1 MPDPLSDTRHVR
13 APRIVSLLPSAT
25 ELVCA
30 VGMEDHL
37 VGVSHECDFPASVV
51 GRPVLTSS
59 RLSLK
64 PSGGDASGDIDRD
77 LRAILKNAMAVYE
90 VDADGLETARPD
102 VIVTQ
107 DLCEVCAVAY
117 DDVVAAARRLTHPQ
131 LRMINLHPKVLADI
145 RQDVL
150 RVGEALDREQE
161 AQAAVAAMD
170 GRIDLVQRRAEEAI
184 LSGNTASHPS
194 RPRVLTIEWIDPVMI
209 GGMWMPELV
218 TLAGGE
224 PLVTQAGEYA
234 PTLDAAALAALDPAP
249 DVVLVKPCGFPLEKT
264 LSEGGDLAALLRGM
278 PWPAIEHGA
287 VWVAD
292 GNAYFNRPGPRIVD
306 SLEILAA
313 CVHPS
318 VFVDL
323 AKRHADGFQRFDLGC

>member
-1 MPDPLSDTRHVR
+1 MSPDLPVTKDV
-13 APRIVSLLPSAT
+13 APPRIVSLLPSAT
-25 ELVCA
+25 EMVCA

-37 VGVSHECDFPASVV
+37 VGVSHECDFPASVI

-59 RLSLK
+59 RLS
-64 PSGGDASGDIDRD
+64 PSVSSGDIDRD
-77 LRAILKNAMAVYE
+77 LRSVLQDAMSIYEIDAV
-90 VDADGLETARPD
+90 GLERVRPD

-117 DDVVAAARRLTHPQ
+117 DDVVAAARRLTNAE
-131 LRMINLHPKVLADI
+131 LRLVNLHPKVLDDI
-145 RQDVL
+145 RQDLL
-150 RVGEALDREQE
+150 RVGKALDRTAE
-161 AQAAVAAMD
+161 AEVVVAAMNA
-170 GRIDLVQRRAEEAI
+170 RIGAVQTRAEDAL
-184 LSGNTASHPS
+184 LSGNTATPPN
-194 RPRVLTIEWIDPVMI
+194 RPHVLTIEWIDPVMI

-224 PLVTQAGEYA
+224 PLVTRPGEHA
-234 PTLDAAALAALDPAP
+234 PTLDASALAALDPAP
-249 DVVLVKPCGFPLEKT
+249 DVVLVKPCGFPLHRT
-264 LSEGGDLAALLRGM
+264 LSEGAELLSLLGSM
-278 PWPAIEHGA
+278 PWPAIKQGA

-318 VFVDL
+318 VFVDF
-323 AKRHADGFQRFDLGC
+323 AERHADGFRRLDLDC